1 MGNQKTTHKEL
12 VQRAR
17 QLRREMT
24 HPEHKLWSRL
34 RNQGLAG
41 LKFRRQHPVG
51 RYIVDFACEAKKL
64 AIELDGDSHEGRY
77 TYDIQRQKFIEQLGY
92 RVVRIS
98 NDEVLY
104 EIDSVLD
111 TILIAAEIDRDQI
124 FG

>member
-1 MGNQKTTHKEL
+1 MRNQKTTHKEV

-17 QLRREMT
+17 QLRRDMT
-24 HPEHKLWSRL
+24 HPEYKLWSRL

-51 RYIVDFACEAKKL
+51 PYIVDFVCEAKKL

-92 RVVRIS
+92 RVIRFG
-98 NDEVLY
+98 NDDVLY
-104 EIDSVLD
+104 EIDAVLD
-111 TILIAAEIDRDQI
+111 AILIAAGVDRDQI